1 LSIVARFARGVQEVR
16 FSRSVTDY
24 RDAAGCA
31 TLDAQMSEGPPTSR
45 PAETGQP
52 QPVQPE
58 VPAGWYPHPTAPGW
72 EAYWTG
78 TGWGA
83 ETRPA
88 QQQAPVVEQQTATPS
103 AEARG
108 TAVEERA
115 ATEQAAAAPQQPVP
129 EEPTE
134 VPAAPQDGVG
144 ATAAPGAVAAS
155 VAATEAPVAA
165 ATPVPAPVPV
175 HGEERSRSALPM
187 LLCVLG
193 ALVAIVGTF
202 LPAAKLEFDGTSI
215 DLVDNTMVAA
225 GYGIAVIA
233 AAVLGA
239 AIAIWAFVKG
249 AGSWLPI
256 LLGVVVLAIAVYAGT
271 AGLDVTPDFGTL
283 GAGQPLDTDAA
294 DPSTGIF
301 AAGAGGLLM
310 VLGGLGLARSG
321 R

>member
-1 LSIVARFARGVQEVR
+1 
-16 FSRSVTDY
+16 
-24 RDAAGCA
+24 
-31 TLDAQMSEGPPTSR
+31 MSEGPPTSG

-52 QPVQPE
+52 QPAQPE

-88 QQQAPVVEQQTATPS
+88 QQQAPVAPAVEQQAATPT
-103 AEARG
+103 AEAQG
-108 TAVEERA
+108 A
-115 ATEQAAAAPQQPVP
+115 AAEQPAAAPPQPVA

-134 VPAAPQDGVG
+134 ARAAPDEGVG
-144 ATAAPGAVAAS
+144 ATAAPGAAAS
-155 VAATEAPVAA
+155 AAATEAPAA
-165 ATPVPAPVPV
+165 APAPTPVPAAVPTPVPAATAPAQ
-175 HGEERSRSALPM
+175 GGERSRSALPM

-193 ALVAIVGTF
+193 ALVAVVGAF
-202 LPAAKLEFDGTSI
+202 LPAAKLDFDGTSI

-233 AAVLGA
+233 AAILGA
-239 AIAIWAFVKG
+239 AIAIWAYVKG
-249 AGSWLPI
+249 AASWLPI

-301 AAGAGGLLM
+301 AAAAGGLLM
-310 VLGGLGLARSG
+310 VLGGLGLARS
-321 R
+321 RR

>member
-1 LSIVARFARGVQEVR
+1 
-16 FSRSVTDY
+16 
-24 RDAAGCA
+24 
-31 TLDAQMSEGPPTSR
+31 MSEGPPTSG

-52 QPVQPE
+52 QPAQPE

-88 QQQAPVVEQQTATPS
+88 QQQAPVAPAVGQQPATAT
-103 AEARG
+103 AEAQG
-108 TAVEERA
+108 A
-115 ATEQAAAAPQQPVP
+115 AAEQPAAAPQQPVA

-134 VPAAPQDGVG
+134 ARVAPDEGVG
-144 ATAAPGAVAAS
+144 ATAAPGAAAAS
-155 VAATEAPVAA
+155 AAATEAPAA
-165 ATPVPAPVPV
+165 APAPTPVPAAAAPAQ
-175 HGEERSRSALPM
+175 GGERSRSALPM

-193 ALVAIVGTF
+193 ALVAVVGAF
-202 LPAAKLEFDGTSI
+202 LPAAKLDFDGTSI

-233 AAVLGA
+233 AAILGA
-239 AIAIWAFVKG
+239 AIAIWAYVKG
-249 AGSWLPI
+249 AASWLPI
-256 LLGVVVLAIAVYAGT
+256 LLGVVVLAIAAYAGT
-271 AGLDVTPDFGTL
+271 VGLDVTPDFGTL

-301 AAGAGGLLM
+301 AAAAGGLLI
-310 VLGGLGLARSG
+310 VLGGLGLARS
-321 R
+321 RR

>member
-1 LSIVARFARGVQEVR
+1 
-16 FSRSVTDY
+16 
-24 RDAAGCA
+24 
-31 TLDAQMSEGPPTSR
+31 MSEGPPTSR
-45 PAETGQP
+45 PAETG
-52 QPVQPE
+52 QPE

-88 QQQAPVVEQQTATPS
+88 PGPAPAAPTVEQQAATPT
-103 AEARG
+103 AEAQG
-108 TAVEERA
+108 GAQEA
-115 ATEQAAAAPQQPVP
+115 AAQGATERPAAAQRPAPEEPAGGRVAPEAAAA
-129 EEPTE
+129 
-134 VPAAPQDGVG
+134 
-144 ATAAPGAVAAS
+144 ATAAPEAAAAS
-155 VAATEAPVAA
+155 AAAEAPAAAAAETPAPAA
-165 ATPVPAPVPV
+165 ATPAPAAAQTPEAATATPAAAASGRG
-175 HGEERSRSALPM
+175 GEGSSSALPM

-193 ALVAIVGTF
+193 AVVAAVGAF
-202 LPAAKLEFDGTSI
+202 LPAAKLDFGGTSI

-233 AAVLGA
+233 AAALGA
-239 AIAIWAFVKG
+239 AIAIWSYVKG
-249 AGSWLPI
+249 AASWLPI
-256 LLGVVVLAIAVYAGT
+256 LLGVVILAIAVYAGT

-310 VLGGLGLARSG
+310 ILGGLGLARSG

>member
-1 LSIVARFARGVQEVR
+1 
-16 FSRSVTDY
+16 
-24 RDAAGCA
+24 
-31 TLDAQMSEGPPTSR
+31 MSEGPPTSR
-45 PAETGQP
+45 PAEGQ
-52 QPVQPE
+52 QQPE

-83 ETRPA
+83 DTRPA
-88 QQQAPVVEQQTATPS
+88 QQQPPAAIPAEQQAATPA
-103 AEARG
+103 AEAQG
-108 TAVEERA
+108 
-115 ATEQAAAAPQQPVP
+115 AAAEQPAAVPQQPVP

-134 VPAAPQDGVG
+134 VRAAPEQQPAA
-144 ATAAPGAVAAS
+144 ATAAAA
-155 VAATEAPVAA
+155 AAPAAAAPATE
-165 ATPVPAPVPV
+165 
-175 HGEERSRSALPM
+175 GEERSRSALPM

-193 ALVAIVGTF
+193 ALIAVVGAF
-202 LPAAKLEFDGTSI
+202 LPAAKLDFDGTSI

-239 AIAIWAFVKG
+239 AIAVWAYVKG
-249 AGSWLPI
+249 AASWLPI

-283 GAGQPLDTDAA
+283 GADQPVDTDAA

-301 AAGAGGLLM
+301 AAGVGGLLM
-310 VLGGLGLARSG
+310 ILGGLGLARAK